1 MNDVK
6 GYAQGLEAL
15 AKAKAEGQGPL
26 EIIQKALEASR
37 EREKRASGPSWADC
51 HPEAGPGLMHAP
63 QVVVATFRE
72 SDKGLFDRDFAG
84 RARTY
89 EPRFREALA
98 VAVEQLSLIAG
109 RGAGPLAHRLEC
121 DDALTRIA
129 AILAGEKP

>member
-1 MNDVK
+1 MNDVI
-6 GYAQGLEAL
+6 
-15 AKAKAEGQGPL
+15 AKA
-26 EIIQKALEASR
+26 IEASR

-98 VAVEQLSLIAG
+98 VAAELLTRLIDRTAT
-109 RGAGPLAHRLEC
+109 PC
-121 DDALTRIA
+121 DDPINWVFETRSEGNRTLTRIA